1 MENRTPVGVG
11 SCSLVRSI
19 LIEMANTTGP
29 EKGLISDWYDGF
41 SAHQMKLGINI
52 RHRTIL
58 RNARKA
64 GLRDGSRIL
73 EIGCGIGTV
82 TSLLAK
88 ADPNGRILA
97 VDISPKSISI
107 AAQNLRVHR
116 QVEFLVSDMRDFEVK
131 DRFDMVVLPDVI
143 EHIPLDDH
151 AHLFATIARHLAPDG
166 RVLINVPNAEL
177 LEYLHIHDPSV
188 LQVLDQP
195 VHLDRLM
202 TTTYAAGLILESLSS
217 YGLQY
222 AHVEYH
228 SIVLRPAFS
237 FDRLVRK
244 GKWSIRWAEL
254 RSRLP
259 W

>member
-1 MENRTPVGVG
+1 
-11 SCSLVRSI
+11 
-19 LIEMANTTGP
+19 MAITRNSNN
-29 EKGLISDWYDGF
+29 GLISDWYDGF
-41 SAHQMKLGINI
+41 SAHQVKLGINI

-58 RNARKA
+58 RNARNA
-64 GLRDGSRIL
+64 GLRDGSRVL

-88 ADPNGRILA
+88 AVPNGRILA
-97 VDISPKSISI
+97 VDISPKSIEI
-107 AAQNLRVHR
+107 ASQNLRKYG
-116 QVEFLVSDMRDFEVK
+116 QVEFLVSDMRDFEVTHRY
-131 DRFDMVVLPDVI
+131 DLVVLPDVI
-143 EHIPLDDH
+143 EHIPLVDH
-151 AHLFATIARHLAPDG
+151 ARLFATIARHMAPDG

-177 LEYLHIHDPSV
+177 LEYLHVHDPSV

-195 VHLDRLM
+195 VHLDRLI
-202 TTTYAAGLILESLSS
+202 TTTYAAGLVLESLTS
-217 YGLQY
+217 YGLQF

-237 FDRLVRK
+237 LDGLVRK
-244 GKWSIRWAEL
+244 GKWSLRWAEL